1 MARPAASPPLSA
13 NFAAA
18 AQAIA
23 HRMSG
28 GQGSVAALSPSVT
41 DLVYRGSRYWGLAQA
56 RCSRLAKQ
64 APDLTILALLAVS
77 WAALDQNLREPHVVV
92 DEAVAAAK
100 RLAQVAGRSTAAQKI
115 SGFVNALLRASLSD
129 PAASAKDHQTP
140 TARWNAPAWWIDRI
154 ASDYG
159 EGSIAILDALATRA
173 PLTVRLS
180 EYHLSLQGF
189 IEQLREK
196 GLNGYQVG
204 RRAVV
209 IEPAVPVK
217 KIPGFSEGWVSV
229 QDSAAQHVIDLAQDL
244 YQRIG
249 RPLKILDACAAP
261 GGKTFALAQSLQA
274 KIWATDVSA
283 SRMKRMQADWA
294 RVAPAAQSSVTF
306 LPMDVLDDHAWESH
320 PTLPNA
326 FDLILLDAPCTGSGI
341 TRRRPEIAW
350 RRDQASL
357 EAVVDT
363 QRRLLDTLWRK
374 LPPGGEL
381 IFVTCS
387 VLLAEGEA
395 QESAFLS
402 RTPDARRRPS
412 PGRIL
417 PATNAEFG
425 NDQDGFFYARFEKQK
440 HDGPDTGDGR
450 HRPADSGPGRAR

>member
-28 GQGSVAALSPSVT
+28 GQGSVAPPSPSVM
-41 DLVYRGSRYWGLAQA
+41 DLVYRGSRYWGLAQV
-56 RCSRLAKQ
+56 RCGRLAKQ
-64 APDLTILALLAVS
+64 TPDPTILALLAVT
-77 WAALDQNLREPHVVV
+77 WAALDQNFREPHVIV

-100 RLAQVAGRSTAAQKI
+100 RLAQAARRSTAAQKI

-159 EGSIAILDALATRA
+159 EGSITILNALATRA
-173 PLTVRLS
+173 PLTVRLC
-180 EYHLSLQGF
+180 EHHLSLQGF
-189 IEQLREK
+189 IDQLRET
-196 GLNGYQVG
+196 GLSGHQVG

-244 YQRIG
+244 NQRIG

-283 SRMKRMQADWA
+283 SRIKRMQEDWA

-306 LPMDVLDDHAWESH
+306 LLMDVLDDQAWEEH
-320 PTLPNA
+320 PTLPDA

-357 EAVVDT
+357 KAVVDT
-363 QRRLLDTLWRK
+363 QRRLLDTLWRR

-387 VLLAEGEA
+387 VFLAEGEA
-395 QESAFLS
+395 QESAFLG
-402 RTPDARRRPS
+402 RTPDARRRSS

-417 PATNAEFG
+417 PATDAECG
-425 NDQDGFFYARFEKQK
+425 NDQDGFFYARFQKQK
-440 HDGPDTGDGR
+440 HDGPDAGVAR
-450 HRPADSGPGRAR
+450 HRHADVGPGRAR

>member
-28 GQGSVAALSPSVT
+28 GQGSVVALSPSVT

-129 PAASAKDHQTP
+129 PAASTKDHQTP
-140 TARWNAPAWWIDRI
+140 TARWNAPAWWI
-154 ASDYG
+154 
-159 EGSIAILDALATRA
+159 
-173 PLTVRLS
+173 

-274 KIWATDVSA
+274 KIWAMDVSA

-425 NDQDGFFYARFEKQK
+425 TDQDGFFYARFEKQK